1 MRPASMRA
9 PSPAAPTG
17 CNATIRPPAIL
28 MSRRSACQT
37 EPSRSRH
44 SAPTIQRGRLMLADT
59 IRDMMRPHQTDASS
73 RLAAH
78 GDGSYLS

>member
-1 MRPASMRA
+1 MLVSSDASFASYGRPD
-9 PSPAAPTG
+9 
-17 CNATIRPPAIL
+17 
-28 MSRRSACQT
+28 
-37 EPSRSRH
+37 
-44 SAPTIQRGRLMLADT
+44 ADT